1 MTDQVHAVGKPLT
14 GRVVLVI
21 VTAFFL
27 TIIGVNLTMIVFA
40 VRTLPG
46 TEVDSAYRASLDYGD
61 EIRAA
66 HDQMVR
72 DWRVSAH
79 VTRQGVDAEVLIEAR
94 DNKDGPVP
102 NAEFSARL
110 ERPADKR
117 DDHSL
122 EMTASGNGSYRGRAS
137 NVAAGQW
144 DLVIEGIQS
153 GNRVFASRNRIVLN

>member
-1 MTDQVHAVGKPLT
+1 ML
-14 GRVVLVI
+14 I
-21 VTAFFL
+21 VQAF
-27 TIIGVNLTMIVFA
+27 A
-40 VRTLPG
+40 
-46 TEVDSAYRASLDYGD
+46 YGD

-66 HDQMVR
+66 HDQMAR

-79 VTRQGVDAEVLIEAR
+79 VTRQGIDTEVLIEAR
-94 DNKDGPVP
+94 DNKDGEVS

-117 DDHSL
+117 GDHNL
-122 EMTASGNGSYRGRAS
+122 EMIASGNGRYRGRAS

-153 GNRVFASRNRIVLN
+153 GSRVFASRNRIVLN